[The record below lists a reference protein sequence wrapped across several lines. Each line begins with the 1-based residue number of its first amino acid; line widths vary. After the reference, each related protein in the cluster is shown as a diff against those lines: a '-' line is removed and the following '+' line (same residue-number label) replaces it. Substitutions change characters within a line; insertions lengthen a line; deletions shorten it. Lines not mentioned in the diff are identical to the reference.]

1 MKSIFLTGFSGF
13 VGKNLIS
20 KFNGKYKILR
30 FQRNSIININQDIV
44 IHLAGIAHDTSN
56 KLDSKI
62 YYKTNTDL
70 TIQVFDN
77 FLKSNA
83 SDFIFLS
90 SVKAVRDSYNKELDE
105 KTIEVPKTDYGKS
118 KLKAE
123 QYILSKKLPKNKRVF
138 ILRPCMIY
146 GPGNKG
152 NLNLLYNIVLK
163 GIPWPLGNY
172 HNKRSF
178 CSVNNLIYIINQL
191 ISSSRISSGI
201 YNISD
206 DDSLSTNELINL
218 INKSINKKSIIL
230 KIPKKIVSLLAKFGD
245 ISPFPLNSDRLDKLT
260 SSYVVSNKKITAV
273 LDNSLPENSKSGLS
287 KVFRSFYNN

>member
-20 KFNGKYKILR
+20 KFNRKYKI
-30 FQRNSIININQDIV
+30 FKFERNSIININQDIV

-56 KLDSKI
+56 KFDSKS
-62 YYKTNTDL
+62 YYKTNTEL

-90 SVKAVRDSYNKELDE
+90 SVKAARDSHDSKLDE
-105 KTIEVPKTDYGKS
+105 DVIAKPKTDYGKS
-118 KLKAE
+118 KLMAE
-123 QYILSKKLPKNKRVF
+123 QYILTTKLPKNKRVF

-152 NLNLLYNIVLK
+152 NLNLLYNIVSK

-178 CSVNNLIYIINQL
+178 CSINNLIFIIDKL
-191 ISSSRISSGI
+191 INNKDIISGI

-206 DDSLSTNELINL
+206 NESLSTNEIIELIYKSQ
-218 INKSINKKSIIL
+218 NKRPLIL
-230 KIPKKIVSLLAKFGD
+230 KIPKKIILFFAKIGD
-245 ISPFPLNSDRLDKLT
+245 FVPLPLNSDRLKKLT
-260 SSYVVSNKKITAV
+260 KSYVVCNKKILNAI
-273 LDNSLPENSKSGLS
+273 SKKLPENSISGLLN
-287 KVFRSFYNN
+287 VFKNF

>member
-90 SVKAVRDSYNKELDE
+90 SVKAVRDSCSKKLDE
-105 KTIEVPKTDYGKS
+105 KTIEIPKTDYGKS
-118 KLKAE
+118 KFKAE

-152 NLNLLYNIVLK
+152 NLNLLYNIVSS
-163 GIPWPLGNY
+163 GVPWPLGNY
-172 HNKRSF
+172 DNKRSF
-178 CSVNNLIYIINQL
+178 CSVNNLIFIIDQL
-191 ISSSRISSGI
+191 IVSRHILSGI

-206 DDSLSTNELINL
+206 NTALSTNEIVQLIY
-218 INKSINKKSIIL
+218 KSKNRNPFIL
-230 KIPKKIVSLLAKFGD
+230 KIPKKIISILARIGD
-245 ISPFPLNSDRLDKLT
+245 FTYLPLNTERLNKLT
-260 SSYVVSNKKITAV
+260 SSYVVCNKKILKAI
-273 LDNSLPENSKSGLS
+273 NKKLPEDSKSGLLN
-287 KVFRSFYNN
+287 VFENF

>member
-30 FQRNSIININQDIV
+30 FRRNSIININQDIV

-90 SVKAVRDSYNKELDE
+90 SVKAVRDSYNKELGE
-105 KTIEVPKTDYGKS
+105 KTIEIPKTDYGKS

-123 QYILSKKLPKNKRVF
+123 QYILSKKIPKNKRVF

-152 NLNLLYNIVLK
+152 NLNLLYNIVSR

-172 HNKRSF
+172 NNKRSF
-178 CSVNNLIYIINQL
+178 CSVNNLIFVIDQL
-191 ISSSRISSGI
+191 ITSRQIFSGV

-206 DDSLSTNELINL
+206 TTALSTNKIIELIYKSKIENL
-218 INKSINKKSIIL
+218 
-230 KIPKKIVSLLAKFGD
+230 
-245 ISPFPLNSDRLDKLT
+245 
-260 SSYVVSNKKITAV
+260 
-273 LDNSLPENSKSGLS
+273 
-287 KVFRSFYNN
+287 

>member
-90 SVKAVRDSYNKELDE
+90 SVKAVRDSYNKELGE
-105 KTIEVPKTDYGKS
+105 KTIEIPKTDYGKS

-152 NLNLLYNIVLK
+152 NLNLLYNIVSS

-172 HNKRSF
+172 NNKRSF
-178 CSVNNLIYIINQL
+178 CSVNNLIFVIDQL
-191 ISSSRISSGI
+191 ITYRQILSGV

-206 DDSLSTNELINL
+206 TTALSTNKIIELIY
-218 INKSINKKSIIL
+218 KSKNRKPLIL
-230 KIPKKIVSLLAKFGD
+230 KIPKKIMSVLARIGD
-245 ISPFPLNSDRLDKLT
+245 FIYLPLNTERLNKLT
-260 SSYVVSNKKITAV
+260 SSYVVCNKKILKAI
-273 LDNSLPENSKSGLS
+273 NKKLPEDSKSGLLN
-287 KVFRSFYNN
+287 VFENL

>member
-20 KFNGKYKILR
+20 KFNRKYKIFK
-30 FQRNSIININQDIV
+30 FQRNSKININQDIV

-62 YYKTNTDL
+62 YYEINAEL
-70 TIQVFDN
+70 TIKVFDN

-105 KTIEVPKTDYGKS
+105 RTIEMPKTDYGKS
-118 KLKAE
+118 KLIAE

-152 NLNLLYNIVLK
+152 NLTLLYNIISI

-172 HNKRSF
+172 NNKRSL
-178 CSVNNLIYIINQL
+178 CSVNNLIFVIDQL
-191 ISSSRISSGI
+191 ISSRQILSGI

-206 DDSLSTNELINL
+206 TTALSTNKIIELIY
-218 INKSINKKSIIL
+218 KSKNRKPLIL
-230 KIPKKIVSLLAKFGD
+230 KIPKKIISILARIGD
-245 ISPFPLNSDRLDKLT
+245 FIYLPLNTERLNKLT
-260 SSYVVSNKKITAV
+260 SSYVVSNKKILKAI
-273 LDNSLPENSKSGLS
+273 NKKLPEDSKSGLLN
-287 KVFRSFYNN
+287 VFENF

>member
-30 FQRNSIININQDIV
+30 FRRNSIININQDIV

-90 SVKAVRDSYNKELDE
+90 SVKAVRDSYNKELGE
-105 KTIEVPKTDYGKS
+105 KTIEIPKTDYGKS

-123 QYILSKKLPKNKRVF
+123 QYILSKKIPKNKRVF

-152 NLNLLYNIVLK
+152 NLNLLYNIVSR

-172 HNKRSF
+172 NNKRSF
-178 CSVNNLIYIINQL
+178 CSVNNLIFVIDQL
-191 ISSSRISSGI
+191 ITSRQIFSGV

-206 DDSLSTNELINL
+206 TTALSTNKIIELIY
-218 INKSINKKSIIL
+218 KSKNRKPLIL
-230 KIPKKIVSLLAKFGD
+230 KIPKKIISILARIGD
-245 ISPFPLNSDRLDKLT
+245 FTYLPLNTERLNKLT
-260 SSYVVSNKKITAV
+260 SSYVVCNKKILKAI
-273 LDNSLPENSKSGLS
+273 NKKLPEDSKSGLLN
-287 KVFRSFYNN
+287 VFENF

>member
-20 KFNGKYKILR
+20 KFNRKYKI
-30 FQRNSIININQDIV
+30 FKFERNSIININQDIV

-56 KLDSKI
+56 KLDSKS
-62 YYKTNTDL
+62 YYETNTEL

-90 SVKAVRDSYNKELDE
+90 SVKAVRDNYSQVLDE
-105 KTIEVPKTDYGKS
+105 KTIEIPKTDYGKS
-118 KLKAE
+118 KFKAE

-152 NLNLLYNIVLK
+152 NLNLLYNLVSS
-163 GIPWPLGNY
+163 GVPWPLGSYENM
-172 HNKRSF
+172 RSF
-178 CSVNNLIYIINQL
+178 CSVNNLIFIIDQL
-191 ISSSRISSGI
+191 IVSRHILSGI

-206 DDSLSTNELINL
+206 TTALSTNKIIELIY
-218 INKSINKKSIIL
+218 KSKNRKPLIL
-230 KIPKKIVSLLAKFGD
+230 KIPKKIISILARIGD
-245 ISPFPLNSDRLDKLT
+245 FTNLPLNTERLNKLT
-260 SSYVVSNKKITAV
+260 SSYIVCNNKILKAINKK
-273 LDNSLPENSKSGLS
+273 LPDDSESGLLN
-287 KVFRSFYNN
+287 VFENF

>member
-152 NLNLLYNIVLK
+152 NLNFLYNIVSS
-163 GIPWPLGNY
+163 GVPWPLGNY
-172 HNKRSF
+172 DNKRSF
-178 CSVNNLIYIINQL
+178 CSVNNLIFIIDQL
-191 ISSSRISSGI
+191 IVSRHILSGI

-206 DDSLSTNELINL
+206 NTALSTNEIVQLIY
-218 INKSINKKSIIL
+218 KSKNRKPFIL
-230 KIPKKIVSLLAKFGD
+230 KIPKKIISILARIGD
-245 ISPFPLNSDRLDKLT
+245 FTYLPLNSERLNKLT
-260 SSYVVSNKKITAV
+260 SSYVVCNKKILTAI
-273 LDNSLPENSKSGLS
+273 NKKLPEDSKSGLLN
-287 KVFRSFYNN
+287 VFENF